1 MTWAPDYVTAADLK
15 AYLEISDAVDDTLLT
30 GWATSASRAVDNWA
44 NRQFGQVASPVAR
57 TYREVPFYNPR
68 SGLWEQQIDDVQ
80 DLTGLLVGGVAF
92 ASSGAVLLPDNAAL
106 NGEPYTR
113 LGTLLQPYGP
123 SPGVTVTTVIT
134 ARYGWT
140 AVPAQVIA
148 ACRLQAARWNFRRNA
163 PGGVAGS
170 PDQGS
175 EVRLLAKL
183 DPDVSVVLAG
193 LGRTR
198 RPG

>member
-1 MTWAPDYVTAADLK
+1 MVWAPDYVTAADLK
-15 AYLEISDAVDDTLLT
+15 AYLEISDAVDDALLT

-44 NRQFGQVASPVAR
+44 NRQFGQVASAVAR

-68 SGLWEQQIDDVQ
+68 SGLWELQIDDVQ

-123 SPGVTVTTVIT
+123 SPGVTVTTVVT
-134 ARYGWT
+134 ARYGWA

-148 ACRLQAARWNFRRNA
+148 ACKLQAARWNFRRNS

-183 DPDVSVVLAG
+183 DPDVSTTLAG